1 MISKRPADEEYTITI
16 LDALGVIERV
26 FGLTTW
32 EEVRFRASQADTDG
46 HNVEVEEARPGEPVN
61 HTLH

>member
-1 MISKRPADEEYTITI
+1 MIPENPAGEEYTLTI

-32 EEVRFRASQADTDG
+32 EEVRVRASQADTDG
-46 HNVEVEEARPGEPVN
+46 YNVELEEARPGEPDN
-61 HTLH
+61 RTLH

>member
-1 MISKRPADEEYTITI
+1 MRPDNLAEEYTVTI

-32 EEVRFRASQADTDG
+32 DQVRLRISQAEADG
-46 HNVEVEEARPGEPVN
+46 HSVEVENARPGEAGA